1 MNQNLLVLAAAVGGL
16 IVGVAGTKVFA
27 PATPGIVCAA
37 TDVAAE
43 AKADAVA
50 RQLHAHDHDAYV
62 PKPTPPVGELPKP
75 AESSSTK
82 TH

>member
-27 PATPGIVCAA
+27 PATP
-37 TDVAAE
+37 
-43 AKADAVA
+43 AVV

-75 AESSSTK
+75 AESSSTNA
-82 TH
+82 H